1 MRLSDGMI
9 YETEYGFWIRQEL
22 GNYASCQ
29 VITWTSLFFLDKNM
43 INALITHKIEENQ
56 RKLNLYVSRE
66 AK

>member
-29 VITWTSLFFLDKNM
+29 VITWTSLFFLDKN
-43 INALITHKIEENQ
+43 NKIHGQSVTLKCTAN
-56 RKLNLYVSRE
+56 RP
-66 AK
+66 